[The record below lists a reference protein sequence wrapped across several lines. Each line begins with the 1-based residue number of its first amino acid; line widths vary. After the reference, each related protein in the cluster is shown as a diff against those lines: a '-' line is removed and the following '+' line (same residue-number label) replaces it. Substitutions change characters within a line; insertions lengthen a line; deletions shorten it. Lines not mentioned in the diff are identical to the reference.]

1 MLWSLSGNIS
11 IVHKVLF
18 GIRFEEND
26 LRFEPFV
33 PRPMGADRKLN
44 NFKYRNA
51 NLDIELTGYG
61 NRIATFE
68 LDGKVQAMPVIP
80 STLIGKHVVKIVLA
94 NNEFENQSIHLVK
107 NEFSPLMPV
116 TVYQDGKLSWQAI
129 DGAIQ
134 YRILKNGQV
143 WNETTA
149 VSTGIPAAEP
159 GEYQVMAV
167 DPNNVTSFASE
178 PVCIYPET
186 SILKFEIENYLTPS
200 PLPYHG
206 YSGKGF
212 VEISRNTNRV
222 ISMDIDVTTDGNYA
236 IDWCYANGNGPTN
249 TENKCAIRTL
259 FIDNNR
265 LGAQV
270 FPQRGSGEWSNW
282 GFSNA
287 LQVSLKAGRH
297 TLRLEFMPENE
308 NMNIEVNQAMLD
320 YVRLVKI
327 Q

>member
-1 MLWSLSGNIS
+1 
-11 IVHKVLF
+11 
-18 GIRFEEND
+18 
-26 LRFEPFV
+26 
-33 PRPMGADRKLN
+33 
-44 NFKYRNA
+44 
-51 NLDIELTGYG
+51 
-61 NRIATFE
+61 
-68 LDGKVQAMPVIP
+68 
-80 STLIGKHVVKIVLA
+80 
-94 NNEFENQSIHLVK
+94 
-107 NEFSPLMPV
+107 
-116 TVYQDGKLSWQAI
+116 
-129 DGAIQ
+129 
-134 YRILKNGQV
+134 
-143 WNETTA
+143 
-149 VSTGIPAAEP
+149 
-159 GEYQVMAV
+159 
-167 DPNNVTSFASE
+167 
-178 PVCIYPET
+178 
-186 SILKFEIENYLTPS
+186 
-200 PLPYHG
+200 
-206 YSGKGF
+206 
-212 VEISRNTNRV
+212 
-222 ISMDIDVTTDGNYA
+222 MDIDVPTDGNYA